1 MTRTAAREIA
11 VHFAFE
17 LGFTNQTAEEL
28 LAEALNRKTFEQI
41 GEEEPLYAEFPNEKQ
56 REYISKLVKGVYEH
70 SPELDEYISKYAI
83 GWKYSRLNRVAIAI
97 MRVAMY
103 EILYM
108 QDIPNAA
115 AINEAVEMTK
125 HYEEPEVVSFVNG
138 ILGSFVRNE
147 CPPEAGGPRGGG
159 WPQSQRR
166 SGRRTRRNMRA
177 LGIDTSNY
185 TTSAAVFDGSGGYNA
200 GRLLEVRPGE
210 LGLRQSDALFQ
221 HIKHLPGRFAELR
234 AEGWLT
240 GLSAVGASTR
250 PRAVEGSYMPCF
262 LAGEGQGQTL
272 ADALGV
278 PFYAVSHQQGHI
290 AAAAWSAGRLELLDR
305 PMLAWHLSGGT
316 TELLYV
322 EPDGVNVRAQCV
334 GGTSDISAGQ
344 LIDRTGLPFP
354 AGKALDVLASES
366 DLIRGFPVKL
376 NGLTFSLSG
385 MENKGKAL
393 AEQGRPPAE
402 IARFTLETVAS
413 AVRRATDAARKRWPG
428 LPVLCSGGVASNRL
442 LRTVMSDAAF
452 AAPQY
457 STDNAMGAA
466 ILAWRS
472 LRQEAEA

>member
-1 MTRTAAREIA
+1 
-11 VHFAFE
+11 
-17 LGFTNQTAEEL
+17 
-28 LAEALNRKTFEQI
+28 
-41 GEEEPLYAEFPNEKQ
+41 
-56 REYISKLVKGVYEH
+56 
-70 SPELDEYISKYAI
+70 
-83 GWKYSRLNRVAIAI
+83 
-97 MRVAMY
+97 
-103 EILYM
+103 
-108 QDIPNAA
+108 
-115 AINEAVEMTK
+115 
-125 HYEEPEVVSFVNG
+125 
-138 ILGSFVRNE
+138 
-147 CPPEAGGPRGGG
+147 
-159 WPQSQRR
+159 
-166 SGRRTRRNMRA
+166 MRA

-316 TELLYV
+316 TELLRA
-322 EPDGVNVRAQCV
+322 EP
-334 GGTSDISAGQ
+334 
-344 LIDRTGLPFP
+344 
-354 AGKALDVLASES
+354 GKALDVLASES

-376 NGLTFSLSG
+376 NDLTFSLSG
-385 MENKGKAL
+385 MENKVKAL
-393 AEQGRPPAE
+393 AEQGKPPAE

>member
-147 CPPEAGGPRGGG
+147 CPPEPDGLC
-159 WPQSQRR
+159 QRR

-262 LAGEGQGQTL
+262 LAGEGQGRTL

-344 LIDRTGLPFP
+344 LIDRTGVLLGLPFP
-354 AGKALDVLASES
+354 AE
-366 DLIRGFPVKL
+366 RRWTPW
-376 NGLTFSLSG
+376 
-385 MENKGKAL
+385 
-393 AEQGRPPAE
+393 R
-402 IARFTLETVAS
+402 
-413 AVRRATDAARKRWPG
+413 RRAARYG
-428 LPVLCSGGVASNRL
+428 DFL
-442 LRTVMSDAAF
+442 
-452 AAPQY
+452 
-457 STDNAMGAA
+457 
-466 ILAWRS
+466 
-472 LRQEAEA
+472 